1 MPAGAASHSGR
12 SSLESTSPS
21 ALDSHRPATVR
32 LATLALAALLLYL
45 LLVLA
50 LDAQIAQVTLTWPWI
65 GAAFVIGT
73 VGFAR
78 GLGRAERLSAGALL
92 NVALLAL
99 ALLAG
104 LLVADLGTSAYLGL
118 SAPATDLQTLA
129 RTDRHALIEE
139 WYPRTYA
146 PTSANFVV
154 QKPDFT
160 ISGRHFGG
168 YYVPGMLRSRTLA
181 DSVLDQRELTIHI
194 DSRGFRERS
203 ALEGCPMYTLGDSFT
218 FGWGI
223 TDGASWPD
231 LLEAALGRC
240 VYNLGVNG
248 ASPAQEEYLLADL
261 LARDTSL
268 APRRVLWTIYEGND
282 LEDSYAETSPA
293 TRGEGALERA
303 TRGTVLE
310 AVAQLWTN
318 IREESLLYRLR
329 SGQVQLLSP
338 AARRAAAA
346 RTTVDGVR
354 LATPLFH
361 SSTFGYMLVDAG
373 LLRNAAEP
381 ESYVLSHPHRR
392 QLDRAFGRMRQLADA
407 RKFAVTVIIIPSAPR
422 LYAGDFPFVPAP
434 SSVPYFV
441 NYLSRLSVANGFDVV
456 NLLDRLAP
464 VARTELLYFR
474 DDDHLSPRGHAVV
487 AGLLSAHL
495 QALDSPTA
503 H

>member
-1 MPAGAASHSGR
+1 M
-12 SSLESTSPS
+12 
-21 ALDSHRPATVR
+21 
-32 LATLALAALLLYL
+32 
-45 LLVLA
+45 
-50 LDAQIAQVTLTWPWI
+50 TLTWPWI
-65 GAAFVIGT
+65 GATFVIGT
-73 VGFAR
+73 AGLAR
-78 GLGRAERLSAGALL
+78 GLGRTDRLSAGTLL

-104 LLVADLGTSAYLGL
+104 LLLADLGSSASLGL
-118 SAPATDLQTLA
+118 SAAASDLQDLA
-129 RTDRHALIEE
+129 RTDRHALVEE

-181 DSVLDQRELTIHI
+181 DSVLDEREVTIHI
-194 DSRGFRERS
+194 DGRGFRERS
-203 ALEGCPMYTLGDSFT
+203 SLEGCPIYTLGDSFT

-223 TDGASWPD
+223 TEGASWPD

-261 LARDTSL
+261 LGRDSTL
-268 APRRVLWTIYEGND
+268 TPQRVLWAIYEGND

-293 TRGEGALERA
+293 TRGEGVLERA

-310 AVAQLWTN
+310 ALAQLWTN
-318 IREESLLYRLR
+318 LREESLLYRLR
-329 SGQVQLLSP
+329 TGQVELLSP
-338 AARRAAAA
+338 AARQAAAA

-361 SSTFGYMLVDAG
+361 SPKFGYMLVDAG

-381 ESYVLSHPHRR
+381 ESYVLRHPHRR
-392 QLDRAFGRMRQLADA
+392 QLDRAFARMRQLAQA

-422 LYAGDFPFVPAP
+422 LYAGAFGFVPAP
-434 SSVPYFV
+434 SAVPYFV
-441 NYLSRLSVANGFDVV
+441 NYLSRLSRTNGFDVV
-456 NLLDRLAP
+456 DLVDRLVPA
-464 VARTELLYFR
+464 ARTELLYFR
-474 DDDHLSPRGHAVV
+474 DDDHLNPRGHAVV
-487 AGLLSAHL
+487 AGLLSEHL
-495 QALDSPTA
+495 RALDSLPA
-503 H
+503 R